1 MNRLPVIR
9 IGHLRIFDHLM
20 LGFAY
25 DGSGAALLKHT
36 DHLMTAVSFGSWS
49 QIKQAFCN
57 GDLHGA
63 FLPLPEAM
71 ALFDSGM
78 EIKLVLFDS
87 RPGAYI
93 VGNRAAK
100 VNKLTDFKGK
110 TVLISNYLSVHN
122 LLFYRLMASAR
133 LKAGLENDSDAD
145 VYIEI
150 VPPFIVP
157 EMLNNDESNEIGG
170 VFIEEP
176 FGSMVIKNGWGKE
189 ILPSSRIW
197 TSHPSSVLIIHDYV
211 IKDYRRHLMDII
223 HLMVASSH
231 FIYKGSEDLY
241 RLSREFFDKFRRFQ
255 DREILE
261 FMFSSFLPN
270 TPNSLMPD
278 TKSLEVINRFMVND
292 MGIMKN
298 IIYMDNFVDKS
309 FAIEAGA

>member
-1 MNRLPVIR
+1 
-9 IGHLRIFDHLM
+9 M

-25 DGSGAALLKHT
+25 NGSGAALLKHT

-49 QIKQAFCN
+49 QIKEAFCN

-93 VGNRAAK
+93 IGNKSAGI
-100 VNKLTDFKGK
+100 NKLTDLKGK

-122 LLFYRLMASAR
+122 LLFYQLMTSAR
-133 LKAGLENDSDAD
+133 LKAGLENDSDPD

-176 FGSMVIKNGWGKE
+176 FGSMVIKNNWGKV

-197 TSHPSSVLIIHDYV
+197 TSHPGSVLIIHDYV

-231 FIYKGSEDLY
+231 FIYKDSEDLY

-270 TPNSLMPD
+270 EPNSLMPD
-278 TKSLEVINRFMVND
+278 IKSLEVINRFMVND

-298 IIYMDNFVDKS
+298 IIYMDNFVDRS
-309 FAIEAGA
+309 FALEAGA